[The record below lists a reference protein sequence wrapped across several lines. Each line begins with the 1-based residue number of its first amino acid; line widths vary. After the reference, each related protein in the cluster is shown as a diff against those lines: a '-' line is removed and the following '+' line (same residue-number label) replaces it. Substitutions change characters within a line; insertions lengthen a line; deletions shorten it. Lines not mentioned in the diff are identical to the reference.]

1 MSYCPGEQ
9 NPDHHTLHLLTGENR
24 HVWLSSQNVDLDLLK
39 VFPLKLRELN
49 CRGSVSFALCS
60 NIVYGFMRKISKVI
74 LYNLKVFLSFT
85 PEHFLSKF
93 FVYRHVIQEKLP
105 CVTPLGGN
113 VFGYSVPSS
122 ISQLF
127 QFNVW
132 LLRIQELINFDA
144 LFTNLALSNFL
155 QQRIFFLR
163 WFLLLIS
170 MVFQPVLKFLGSV
183 QHLLLVQRDGS
194 TRRLESGIVV

>member
-1 MSYCPGEQ
+1 MSDCPSEQ

-24 HVWLSSQNVDLDLLK
+24 HIWLCSQNVDLDLLK
-39 VFPLKLRELN
+39 VFTLELRELN
-49 CRGSVSFALCS
+49 CRRSISFAFCG
-60 NIVYGFMRKISKVI
+60 NIVYRFMRKISEVI
-74 LYNLKVFLSFT
+74 LDDLKVFLPFT

-105 CVTPLGGN
+105 CITPLGGN

-132 LLRIQELINFDA
+132 LLRIQELVNFDT
-144 LFTNLALSNFL
+144 LFANLALPNFL
-155 QQRIFFLR
+155 KQRIFFLR
-163 WFLLLIS
+163 WFLLLFS
-170 MVFQPVLKFLGSV
+170 EVFQPVFQFLGSV
-183 QHLLLVQRDGS
+183 QHLLLVKRDGN
-194 TRRLESGIVV
+194 T

>member
-1 MSYCPGEQ
+1 MSDCPSEQ
-9 NPDHHTLHLLTGENR
+9 NPDHHTLHLLARENR
-24 HVWLSSQNVDLDLLK
+24 HVWLCSQNVDLDLLK

-49 CRGSVSFALCS
+49 CRGSISFALCS

-74 LYNLKVFLSFT
+74 LNNLEVFLSFT
-85 PEHFLSKF
+85 PEHFLPKF

-105 CVTPLGGN
+105 CITPLGWN

-132 LLRIQELINFDA
+132 LLRIQELVNFDA

-170 MVFQPVLKFLGSV
+170 EVFQPVLEFLGTV
-183 QHLLLVQRDGS
+183 KHLLLVQRNSS
-194 TRRLESGIVV
+194 T

>member
-1 MSYCPGEQ
+1 MSDCPGEQ

-93 FVYRHVIQEKLP
+93 FTQRTCEVSSPAVESPAQATKGSKQMHVWRHAFDDIAR
-105 CVTPLGGN
+105 
-113 VFGYSVPSS
+113 F
-122 ISQLF
+122 F
-127 QFNVW
+127 
-132 LLRIQELINFDA
+132 ELISKKLHVFPQKIYNCV
-144 LFTNLALSNFL
+144 LV
-155 QQRIFFLR
+155 
-163 WFLLLIS
+163 LL
-170 MVFQPVLKFLGSV
+170 
-183 QHLLLVQRDGS
+183 
-194 TRRLESGIVV
+194 